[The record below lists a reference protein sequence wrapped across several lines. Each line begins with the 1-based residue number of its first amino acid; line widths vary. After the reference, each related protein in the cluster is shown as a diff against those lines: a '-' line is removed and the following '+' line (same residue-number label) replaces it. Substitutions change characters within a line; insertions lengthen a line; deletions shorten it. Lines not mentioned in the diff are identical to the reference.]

1 MRHVIAKRGV
11 FTSNPEVEM
20 LLMLWVL
27 LQMPTNCPDRPGRLR
42 DYIELWD
49 FDLDVSPTP
58 DPKRFHVEITGG
70 FNASGT
76 A

>member
-1 MRHVIAKRGV
+1 
-11 FTSNPEVEM
+11 
-20 LLMLWVL
+20 
-27 LQMPTNCPDRPGRLR
+27 MPTTCPDRPGRLR

-70 FNASGT
+70 FNVSGT